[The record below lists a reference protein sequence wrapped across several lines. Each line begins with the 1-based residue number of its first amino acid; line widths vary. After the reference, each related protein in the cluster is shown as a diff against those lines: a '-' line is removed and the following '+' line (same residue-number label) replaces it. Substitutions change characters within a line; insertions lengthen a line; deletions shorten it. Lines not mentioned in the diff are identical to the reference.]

1 MYRMSLSNSSEA
13 SESPNNEKWFAEA
26 LVAQLRAEQQV
37 NRFDGIEHIR
47 ISDDYLKLKINQNNS
62 KSQHLKI
69 KFESYYSK

>member
-1 MYRMSLSNSSEA
+1 MSMSNSSES
-13 SESPNNEKWFAEA
+13 SESPNNERRSAEA

-47 ISDDYLKLKINQNNS
+47 IPNDYLKLKINQNNS
-62 KSQHLKI
+62 KSQYLKI

>member
-1 MYRMSLSNSSEA
+1 MSMSHTSES
-13 SESPNNEKWFAEA
+13 SESPNNERRFAEA

-47 ISDDYLKLKINQNNS
+47 ISNDYLKLKINQNNS
-62 KSQHLKI
+62 KSQYLKI

>member
-1 MYRMSLSNSSEA
+1 MHSMSMSNSSES
-13 SESPNNEKWFAEA
+13 SESPNNERRFAEA

-47 ISDDYLKLKINQNNS
+47 ISNDYLKLKINQNNS
-62 KSQHLKI
+62 KSQYLKI